1 MKLND
6 EIQLWL
12 SRIADRSNLSPEDM
26 EELESH
32 LMDSIDHL
40 KASGLRED
48 EAFLI
53 AVRRLGSE
61 NELISEW
68 SDSFATKIWKNLGK
82 PDTPPD
88 QDIIKRE
95 NYLTAAM
102 YLLIALASL
111 LPSFIGE
118 GMNDPRLLYPLNVSM
133 MVVPFIALFYLGR
146 NQIRKQSSVPGWW
159 MVLLFMLLPL
169 IVNTYPFKQNGQT
182 LILTL
187 IHIPVAVWMLLA
199 FFRSDSLRMSV
210 ESRLDFIRFSG
221 ETLVYSVLVGLCT
234 VVLTAFTIGLFN
246 LFFDHLEKWFESWV
260 FPLILTGTLFTGV
273 LLVERKRSLV
283 ENFAPVLARIVAP
296 VLLVVLTVFALLV
309 IPNMSDLLID
319 REVLI
324 TMDAMLL
331 GVILV
336 TVYSV
341 STQSDLTPNRF
352 DNWVNL
358 SLVAVA
364 MVINTIAMGAM
375 VSRISEF
382 GLSPNKLTALGANIL
397 LVGNLVILLVY
408 FTRQIRGKGSATA
421 SLSMQSWY
429 LVVYFLWMLIVGLG
443 FPVFFG
449 FE

>member
-12 SRIADRSNLSPEDM
+12 SRVADRSNLSPEDM

-40 KASGLRED
+40 KAAGLRED

-61 NELISEW
+61 NELISAW
-68 SDSFATKIWKNLGK
+68 SHSFATKIWKNLGK
-82 PDTPPD
+82 PETLPD
-88 QDIIKRE
+88 QNIIKRE
-95 NYLTAAM
+95 NYLTAGM
-102 YLLIALASL
+102 YLLIALASW
-111 LPSFIGE
+111 LPTFFGE

-133 MVVPFIALFYLGR
+133 MVVPFIALFYVGR
-146 NQIRKQSSVPGWW
+146 TRIRQQPSGAGLW
-159 MVLLFMLLPL
+159 MVLLVMLLPL
-169 IVNTYPFKQNGQT
+169 IVNSYPFRQEGQT

-199 FFRSDSLRMSV
+199 FFRANSLRLTV
-210 ESRLDFIRFSG
+210 DNRLDFIRFSG
-221 ETLVYSVLVGLCT
+221 EALVYSILVGLCT

-246 LFFDHLEKWFESWV
+246 LFFDHLEQWFESWI

-296 VLLVVLTVFALLV
+296 VLLVVLTIFALLL
-309 IPNMSDLLID
+309 IPNMASLLID

-336 TVYSV
+336 TVFSV

-358 SLVAVA
+358 SLVAVS

-382 GLSPNKLTALGANIL
+382 GVSPNKLTALGANIL
-397 LVGNLVILLVY
+397 LVGNLIILLIY
-408 FTRQIRGKGSATA
+408 FVRQIRGKGSATA
-421 SLSMQSWY
+421 LLSMQSWY
-429 LVVYFLWMLIVGLG
+429 LVVYFLWMLTVGLG
-443 FPVFFG
+443 FPVLFG